1 MTAPLSPP
9 VGSPVQAPEKAPA
22 NARMSTV
29 PTPDGRIETS
39 PSALTA
45 VRSLHAAS
53 RRRLLAAAFGLTV
66 VLMLVMGV
74 RVLLGHYTVTIPDF
88 VAILGGET
96 IPGASFIVMQ
106 EKLPRAVAGAL
117 AGAAFGASGALFRR
131 TLRNP
136 LASPDIIGVTQGA
149 AVAAVA
155 VLALGGSRGME
166 MAMAA
171 LVGGLAAIAVVL
183 GFSTA
188 GGRTSGAR
196 SGAASGSGGLAGA
209 LGGATF
215 IVAGIAV
222 AALCQAVLSGAM
234 LALSQ
239 HDLQAAAVWTAGSL
253 NAVTWE
259 RITLLA
265 VMMLVMMPIGAMLH
279 ARLAPADLGG
289 EFAHGLGSRPGRT
302 GMGSLVV
309 GALLAAAATAAT
321 GPLAFVA
328 LLSTPVAR
336 GLTGGRPSLPVSA
349 LCGAVIVVLADFVA
363 AEALGGTRLP
373 TGVLTGAAGAPLM
386 LWLLV
391 RTGRKA

>member
-1 MTAPLSPP
+1 MSTPDVTVSAPVLDATTRSATPPP
-9 VGSPVQAPEKAPA
+9 VAASPAAVA
-22 NARMSTV
+22 
-29 PTPDGRIETS
+29 
-39 PSALTA
+39 A
-45 VRSLHAAS
+45 VRSLHSRA
-53 RRRLLAAAFGLTV
+53 RRRLLTATIGLAV
-66 VLMLVMGV
+66 ALLLAMGV
-74 RVLLGHYTVTIPDF
+74 RVLLGNYTITLPDF
-88 VAILGGET
+88 LAILGGEQ
-96 IPGASFIVMQ
+96 IPGASFIVRQ

-155 VLALGGSRGME
+155 VLALGGVRGTG
-166 MAMAA
+166 MAAAA
-171 LVGGLAAIAVVL
+171 LVGGLAAIGIVL
-183 GFSTA
+183 GFSLA
-188 GGRTSGAR
+188 GKKSGSGA
-196 SGAASGSGGLAGA
+196 GGSGGLAGA

-222 AALCQAVLSGAM
+222 ASLCQAVLSGAM
-234 LALSQ
+234 LALNQ

-265 VMMLVMMPIGAMLH
+265 VLMLVLVPIGGALH

-289 EFAHGLGSRPGRT
+289 ELAHGVGSRPGRT
-302 GMGSLVV
+302 GLGALVV

-328 LLSTPVAR
+328 LLSTPLAR
-336 GLTGGRPSLPVSA
+336 GLTGGRPSLPVAA
-349 LCGAVIVVLADFVA
+349 LCGAVIVVVADFAA
-363 AEALGGTRLP
+363 AEAFGGTRLP

-386 LWLLV
+386 LWLLI

>member
-1 MTAPLSPP
+1 MSAPVLHAASPAAP
-9 VGSPVQAPEKAPA
+9 RPPAEASPAAVA
-22 NARMSTV
+22 
-29 PTPDGRIETS
+29 
-39 PSALTA
+39 A
-45 VRSLHAAS
+45 VRSLHSGA
-53 RRRLLAAAFGLTV
+53 RRRLLTATIGLAV
-66 VLMLVMGV
+66 VLVLAMGV
-74 RVLLGHYTVTIPDF
+74 RVLLGNYTVTIPDF
-88 VAILGGET
+88 FAILGGER
-96 IPGASFIVMQ
+96 IPGASFIVQQ

-117 AGAAFGASGALFRR
+117 AGAAFGAAGALFRR

-155 VLALGGSRGME
+155 VLALGGVRGMG
-166 MAMAA
+166 MAVAA
-171 LVGGLAAIAVVL
+171 LVGGVAAIAIVL
-183 GFSTA
+183 AFSLA
-188 GGRTSGAR
+188 GR
-196 SGAASGSGGLAGA
+196 ASGGAGRGGLAGA

-222 AALCQAVLSGAM
+222 ASLCQAILSGTM
-234 LALSQ
+234 LALNQ

-265 VMMLVMMPIGAMLH
+265 VLMLVLVPLGGILH

-289 EFAHGLGSRPGRT
+289 ELAHGVGSRPGRT
-302 GMGSLVV
+302 GLGALGV

-328 LLSTPVAR
+328 LLSTPLAR
-336 GLTGGRPSLPVSA
+336 GLTGGRPSLPVAA
-349 LCGAVIVVLADFVA
+349 LCGAVIVVVADFVA
-363 AEALGGTRLP
+363 SEAFGGTRLP

-386 LWLLV
+386 LWLLI
-391 RTGRKA
+391 RTGRRA

>member
-1 MTAPLSPP
+1 
-9 VGSPVQAPEKAPA
+9 
-22 NARMSTV
+22 
-29 PTPDGRIETS
+29 
-39 PSALTA
+39 
-45 VRSLHAAS
+45 
-53 RRRLLAAAFGLTV
+53 
-66 VLMLVMGV
+66 MGM
-74 RVLLGHYTVTIPDF
+74 RVLLGNYTVTIPDF
-88 VAILGGET
+88 FAILGGER
-96 IPGASFIVMQ
+96 IPGATFIVQQ

-117 AGAAFGASGALFRR
+117 AGAAFGAAGALFRR

-155 VLALGGSRGME
+155 VLALGGVRGMG
-166 MAMAA
+166 MAAAA
-171 LVGGLAAIAVVL
+171 LVGGVAAIAIVL
-183 GFSTA
+183 AFSLAGRRSGGA
-188 GGRTSGAR
+188 GG
-196 SGAASGSGGLAGA
+196 GGLAGT

-222 AALCQAVLSGAM
+222 ASLCQAILAGTM
-234 LALSQ
+234 LALNQ

-265 VMMLVMMPIGAMLH
+265 VLMLVLVPLGGILH

-289 EFAHGLGSRPGRT
+289 ELAHGVGSRPGRT
-302 GMGSLVV
+302 GLGALVV

-328 LLSTPVAR
+328 LLSTPLAR
-336 GLTGGRPSLPVSA
+336 GLTGGRPSLPVAA
-349 LCGAVIVVLADFVA
+349 LCGAVIVVVADFVA
-363 AEALGGTRLP
+363 SKAFGGTRLP

-386 LWLLV
+386 LWLLI